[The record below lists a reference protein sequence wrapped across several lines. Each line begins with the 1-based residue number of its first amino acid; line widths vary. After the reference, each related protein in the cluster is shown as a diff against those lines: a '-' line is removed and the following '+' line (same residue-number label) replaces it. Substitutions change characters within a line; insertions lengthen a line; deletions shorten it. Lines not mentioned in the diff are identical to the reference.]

1 MISPKALLVSFCLI
15 VMAVSAPAQ
24 PGRAAYLLRFDQ
36 SGAYLDRF
44 AADSDAV
51 TSQVPIPADAGY
63 NNFVVDEAGGCYLAK
78 YRHDPW
84 YGREISYYDP
94 RAKKI
99 SRFIKFKDIFGPR
112 YMILTK
118 NELIVEVCGN
128 DRTRMKSGIVFIDR
142 RTRQITRQLFIQED
156 NPDLLQANIN
166 DLFYDGS
173 GHLLFTSFNIDRY
186 HQDEARNQTRHQDGY
201 GDIYIVDTTSKEI
214 IRRFPVPRDY
224 AFVDGVCRV
233 GNKIYVA
240 ALSKGRTRDARGST
254 PLNKELLVFSF
265 SSGRLIKK
273 IPVSPHPIKLVYDR
287 SVNKIFVRH
296 LPDYEPRDIIEV
308 IDPKTDRIINRIKI
322 GTPLLMFALVKP
334 GKLYLSADK
343 GWPPDSTKPRL
354 VVIDTKTDKIIK
366 RLPGNYTGISQGSFV
381 EYPPPTPSPS
391 GRGRKTRA
399 GS

>member
-1 MISPKALLVSFCLI
+1 MIWPKALLISFCLI
-15 VMAVSAPAQ
+15 VMAASAPAL
-24 PGRAAYLLRFDQ
+24 PGRSAYVMRFDQ
-36 SGAYLDRF
+36 ARVYLDHF
-44 AADSDAV
+44 DLTNDSVSARA
-51 TSQVPIPADAGY
+51 SIPRDAGY

-94 RAKKI
+94 QAKKI

-118 NELIVEVCGN
+118 DELIVEVCGN
-128 DRTRMKSGIVFIDR
+128 DRTRMKSGLIFIDR
-142 RTRQITRQLFIQED
+142 RSGKIVRELFIQED
-156 NPDLLQANIN
+156 NTALLQANIN
-166 DLFYDGS
+166 DLSYDGA
-173 GHLLFTSFNIDRY
+173 GQILFTSFYIDRY
-186 HQDEARNQTRHQDGY
+186 YDDAARNKARNEDGY
-201 GDIYIVDTTSKEI
+201 GDVYIVDIAKKAVI
-214 IRRFPVPRDY
+214 KQIPVPRDY
-224 AFVDGVCRV
+224 TPVDGVCRV

-296 LPDYEPRDIIEV
+296 LPDYAPRDIIEV
-308 IDPKTDRIINRIKI
+308 LDPKNDRIINRIKI

-366 RLPGNYTGISQGSFV
+366 QIPGNYTGISQGSFV
-381 EYPPPTPSPS
+381 D
-391 GRGRKTRA
+391 
-399 GS
+399 